1 MESNATKQSYL
12 PEDIITEILLRLPVK
27 SLKRFQCVAKRWDSM
42 ISNPAFAKAHLKIT
56 SENRNFTSQSVL
68 SLPQE
73 GPAFCT
79 CSGGPGALCTCPL
92 HSIEY
97 GNSNLNLV
105 QLDFPFVPPNTS
117 HFCYMGFINGLSCW
131 SLHPTDKIVLWNPS
145 IRKFKVLPIDAPS
158 LSSFGFGYDE
168 STDDYKII
176 ILTNSAK
183 NGVPRME
190 VEIYS
195 SKKKCSYKIDDYLDG
210 DISSLWHGKHLSG
223 SIYWIAT
230 PYNSSRDTCYI
241 ATLDMATDT
250 FGSIS
255 MPEFDNRMIIYWSF
269 ELLGGCLSVIYT
281 DFSSQLHVYTMQGCM
296 MEQKWSRTLTVAGNY
311 VCYSISPIVMYKK
324 ENSWVGFG
332 PGFVQGYKDGD
343 FECLEFGPFCGTKI
357 GPFVESLISPEDM
370 TN

>member
-1 MESNATKQSYL
+1 MESNATEQSHL
-12 PEDIITEILLRLPVK
+12 PEDIITGMLLRLPVK

-56 SENRNFTSQSVL
+56 SENRNFIR
-68 SLPQE
+68 
-73 GPAFCT
+73 
-79 CSGGPGALCTCPL
+79 ALCTCPL

-105 QLDFPFVPPNTS
+105 QLDFPFLPPNTS

-131 SLHPTDKIVLWNPS
+131 SLHHIDKIVLWNPS
-145 IRKFKVLPIDAPS
+145 IKKFKVLPIDAPS

-190 VEIYS
+190 VKIYS

-210 DISSLWHGKHLSG
+210 DISSFWHGKYLSG
-223 SIYWIAT
+223 SIYRIAT

-241 ATLDMATDT
+241 ATLDMASDT

-255 MPEFDNRMIIYWSF
+255 MPEFDNRMIFYWSF
-269 ELLGGCLSVIYT
+269 ELLGRCLSVIYT
-281 DFSSQLHVYTMQGCM
+281 YFSSQLHVYTMQGCM

-311 VCYSISPIVMYKK
+311 VCYSNSPIVMCKK

-332 PGFVQGYKDGD
+332 PGFVQGYKDSD
-343 FECLEFGPFCGTKI
+343 FECVEFGPFCGTKI
-357 GPFVESLISPEDM
+357 GPFVESLVSPEDM